1 MMRCLHGLC
10 GLFLLALSAACAP
23 PQARAEPAVWIV
35 RDHDSEM
42 LLFGS
47 IHLLR
52 PGLDWRPKAL
62 DEALAET
69 DDLWFELPVDPATD
83 QEAARLAMRLGV
95 LPPGPGLYERLPEDS
110 RLRLGR
116 LAVKYG
122 VPPNVLD
129 QLKPWFAEVLLI
141 TTMLGVQGA
150 DIVHGV
156 ERQVSAA
163 APPGVRLAALESV
176 EDQLAAFND
185 VPMDEQLASLAFN
198 LQAMEEDP
206 EAFER
211 LVAIWMAADLA
222 ALEAEAVAPL
232 EAVAPALY
240 ERLIVARNA
249 AWLALLQDRLE
260 GSGRTVVVVG
270 AGHLVGEVG
279 LPQRL
284 RALGYEVEGP

>member
-1 MMRCLHGLC
+1 MRRLPGLWA
-10 GLFLLALSAACAP
+10 LILLALTAACAP
-23 PQARAEPAVWIV
+23 PPAQAQPAVWIV

-47 IHLLR
+47 IHILP
-52 PGLDWRPKAL
+52 PGLDWRPAAL
-62 DEALAET
+62 DEALAKA
-69 DDLWFELPVDPATD
+69 DDLWFELPVDPATE

-95 LPPGPGLYERLPEDS
+95 LPPGPGLYERLPEES

-116 LAVKYG
+116 MAVKYG
-122 VPPNVLD
+122 LPANVLD
-129 QLKPWFAEVLLI
+129 QLKPWFAEVMLV
-141 TTMLGVQGA
+141 TTMVAAQGGEVA
-150 DIVHGV
+150 HGV
-156 ERQVSAA
+156 EQQVSAT
-163 APPGVRLAALESV
+163 APAGVRRQALESA
-176 EDQLAAFND
+176 EDQLTAFDN
-185 VPMDEQLASLAFN
+185 VPMDEQLASLAYN

-206 EAFER
+206 EAFDR
-211 LVAIWMAADLA
+211 LVAIWMRADLA

-232 EAVAPALY
+232 QAVAPALY

-249 AWLALLQDRLE
+249 AWLAQLQDRLE

>member
-1 MMRCLHGLC
+1 MRRLHGLC
-10 GLFLLALSAACAP
+10 ALILLALSTACAP
-23 PQARAEPAVWIV
+23 PPAKAEPAVWIV

-47 IHLLR
+47 VHLLP
-52 PGLDWRPKAL
+52 PGLDWRPQAL
-62 DEALAET
+62 DEALAEA
-69 DDLWFELPVDPATD
+69 DDLWFELPVGPATD

-95 LPPGPGLYERLPEDS
+95 LPPGPGLYERLPEES

-122 VPPNVLD
+122 VPPNMLD
-129 QLKPWFAEVLLI
+129 QLKPWFAEVLLV
-141 TTMLGVQGA
+141 TTMVGARGA
-150 DIVHGV
+150 DIAHGV

-163 APPGVRLAALESV
+163 APPAVRLQALESV
-176 EDQLAAFND
+176 EDQLAAFDN
-185 VPMDEQLASLAFN
+185 VPMEEQLASLAYN

-206 EAFER
+206 AAFDR
-211 LVAIWMAADLA
+211 LVSIWMSADLA
-222 ALEAEAVAPL
+222 ALEAEAVTPL
-232 EAVAPALY
+232 KAVAPALY

-249 AWLALLQDRLE
+249 AWLAQLQDRLE

-279 LPQRL
+279 LPARL
-284 RALGYEVEGP
+284 RALGYQVEGP

>member
-1 MMRCLHGLC
+1 MRRLPGLC
-10 GLFLLALSAACAP
+10 ALILVALSAACAP
-23 PQARAEPAVWIV
+23 PPAQAQPAVWIV

-47 IHLLR
+47 IHLLP
-52 PGLDWRPKAL
+52 PGLDWRPAAL
-62 DEALAET
+62 DAALAKA
-69 DDLWFELPVDPATD
+69 DDLWFELPVDPATE

-116 LAVKYG
+116 MAVKYG
-122 VPPNVLD
+122 LPPNVLD
-129 QLKPWFAEVLLI
+129 QLKPWFAEVMLV
-141 TTMLGVQGA
+141 TTMVGAQGA
-150 DIVHGV
+150 DIANGV
-156 ERQVSAA
+156 EQQVSAT
-163 APPGVRLAALESV
+163 APPGVRREALERV
-176 EDQLAAFND
+176 EDQLAAFD
-185 VPMDEQLASLAFN
+185 HVPMEEQLASLAYN

-206 EAFER
+206 EAFDR
-211 LVAIWMAADLA
+211 LVAIWMSADLA

-249 AWLALLQDRLE
+249 AWLAQLQDRLE

-279 LPQRL
+279 LPERL

>member
-1 MMRCLHGLC
+1 MRRLPGLC
-10 GLFLLALSAACAP
+10 ALILLALSAACAP
-23 PQARAEPAVWIV
+23 PPAKAQPAVWIV

-47 IHLLR
+47 IHLLP
-52 PGLDWRPKAL
+52 PGLDWRPQAL
-62 DEALAET
+62 DEALAKA
-69 DDLWFELPVDPATD
+69 DDLWFELPVDPATE

-116 LAVKYG
+116 MAVKYG
-122 VPPNVLD
+122 LPPNVLD
-129 QLKPWFAEVLLI
+129 QLKPWFAEVMLV
-141 TTMLGVQGA
+141 TTMVGAQGA
-150 DIVHGV
+150 DIANGV
-156 ERQVSAA
+156 EQQVSAT
-163 APPGVRLAALESV
+163 APPGVRREALESV
-176 EDQLAAFND
+176 EDQLAAFD
-185 VPMDEQLASLAFN
+185 HVPMEEQLASLAYN

-206 EAFER
+206 EAFDR
-211 LVAIWMAADLA
+211 LVAIWMSADLA

-249 AWLALLQDRLE
+249 AWLAQLQDRLE

-279 LPQRL
+279 LPERL

>member
-1 MMRCLHGLC
+1 MRRLPGLC
-10 GLFLLALSAACAP
+10 ALILLALSAACAP
-23 PQARAEPAVWIV
+23 PPAQAQPAVWIV

-47 IHLLR
+47 IHLLP
-52 PGLDWRPKAL
+52 PGLDWRPAAL
-62 DEALAET
+62 DAALAKA
-69 DDLWFELPVDPATD
+69 DDLWFELPVDPATE

-116 LAVKYG
+116 MAVKYG
-122 VPPNVLD
+122 LPPNVLD
-129 QLKPWFAEVLLI
+129 QLKPWFAEVMLV
-141 TTMLGVQGA
+141 TTMVGAQGA
-150 DIVHGV
+150 DIANGV
-156 ERQVSAA
+156 EQQVSAT
-163 APPGVRLAALESV
+163 APPGVRREALESV
-176 EDQLAAFND
+176 EDQLAAFD
-185 VPMDEQLASLAFN
+185 HVPMEEQLASLAYN

-206 EAFER
+206 EAFDR
-211 LVAIWMAADLA
+211 LVAIWMSADLA

-279 LPQRL
+279 LPERL

>member
-1 MMRCLHGLC
+1 MRRLPGLC
-10 GLFLLALSAACAP
+10 ALILLALSAACAP
-23 PQARAEPAVWIV
+23 PPAKAQPAVWIV

-47 IHLLR
+47 IHLLP
-52 PGLDWRPKAL
+52 PGLDWRPQAL
-62 DEALAET
+62 DEALAKA
-69 DDLWFELPVDPATD
+69 DDLWFELPVDPATE

-116 LAVKYG
+116 MAVKYG
-122 VPPNVLD
+122 LPPNVLD
-129 QLKPWFAEVLLI
+129 QLKPWFAEVMLV
-141 TTMLGVQGA
+141 TTMVGAQGA
-150 DIVHGV
+150 DIANGV
-156 ERQVSAA
+156 EQQVSAT
-163 APPGVRLAALESV
+163 APPSVRREALETV
-176 EDQLAAFND
+176 EDQLSAFD
-185 VPMDEQLASLAFN
+185 HVPMDEQLASLAYN

-206 EAFER
+206 EAFDR
-211 LVAIWMAADLA
+211 LVAIWMNADLA

-249 AWLALLQDRLE
+249 AWLAQLQDRLE

>member
-1 MMRCLHGLC
+1 MRRLPGLC
-10 GLFLLALSAACAP
+10 ALILLALSAACAP
-23 PQARAEPAVWIV
+23 PPAQAQPAVWIV

-47 IHLLR
+47 IHLLP
-52 PGLDWRPKAL
+52 PGLDWRPAAL
-62 DEALAET
+62 DAALAKA
-69 DDLWFELPVDPATD
+69 DDLWFELPVDPATE

-116 LAVKYG
+116 MAVKYG
-122 VPPNVLD
+122 LPPNVLD
-129 QLKPWFAEVLLI
+129 QLKPWFAEVMLV
-141 TTMLGVQGA
+141 TTMVGAQGA
-150 DIVHGV
+150 DIANGV
-156 ERQVSAA
+156 EQQVSAT
-163 APPGVRLAALESV
+163 APPGVRREALESV
-176 EDQLAAFND
+176 EDQLAAFD
-185 VPMDEQLASLAFN
+185 HVPMEEQLASLAYN

-206 EAFER
+206 EAFDR
-211 LVAIWMAADLA
+211 LVAIWMSADLA

-249 AWLALLQDRLE
+249 AWLAQLQDRLE

-279 LPQRL
+279 LPERL

>member
-1 MMRCLHGLC
+1 MRRLPGLC
-10 GLFLLALSAACAP
+10 ALILLALSAACAP
-23 PQARAEPAVWIV
+23 PPAQAQPAVWIV

-47 IHLLR
+47 IHLLP
-52 PGLDWRPKAL
+52 PGLDWRPAAL
-62 DEALAET
+62 DAALAKA
-69 DDLWFELPVDPATD
+69 DDLWFELPVDPATE

-116 LAVKYG
+116 MAVKYG
-122 VPPNVLD
+122 LPPNVLD
-129 QLKPWFAEVLLI
+129 QLKPWFAEVMLV
-141 TTMLGVQGA
+141 TTMVGAQGA
-150 DIVHGV
+150 DIANGV
-156 ERQVSAA
+156 EQQVSAT
-163 APPGVRLAALESV
+163 APPGVRREALERV
-176 EDQLAAFND
+176 EDQLAAFD
-185 VPMDEQLASLAFN
+185 HVPMEEQLASLAYN

-206 EAFER
+206 EAFDR
-211 LVAIWMAADLA
+211 LVAIWMSADLA

-249 AWLALLQDRLE
+249 AWLAQLQDRLE

-279 LPQRL
+279 LPERL

>member
-1 MMRCLHGLC
+1 MRRLPGLC
-10 GLFLLALSAACAP
+10 ALILLALSAACAP
-23 PQARAEPAVWIV
+23 PPAQAPPAVWIV

-47 IHLLR
+47 IHLLP
-52 PGLDWRPKAL
+52 PGLDWRPAAL
-62 DEALAET
+62 DAALAKA
-69 DDLWFELPVDPATD
+69 DDLWFELPVDPATE

-116 LAVKYG
+116 MAVKYG
-122 VPPNVLD
+122 LPPNVLD
-129 QLKPWFAEVLLI
+129 QLKPWFAEVMLV
-141 TTMLGVQGA
+141 TTMVGAQGA
-150 DIVHGV
+150 DIANGV
-156 ERQVSAA
+156 EQQVSAT
-163 APPGVRLAALESV
+163 APPGVRREALESV
-176 EDQLAAFND
+176 EDQLAAFD
-185 VPMDEQLASLAFN
+185 HVPMEEQLASLAYN

-206 EAFER
+206 EAFDR
-211 LVAIWMAADLA
+211 LVAIWMSADLA

-249 AWLALLQDRLE
+249 AWLAQLQDRLE

-279 LPQRL
+279 LPERL

>member
-1 MMRCLHGLC
+1 MRRLPGLC
-10 GLFLLALSAACAP
+10 ALILLALSAACAP
-23 PQARAEPAVWIV
+23 PPAQAQPAVWIV

-47 IHLLR
+47 IHLLP
-52 PGLDWRPKAL
+52 PGLDWRPAAL
-62 DEALAET
+62 DAALAKA
-69 DDLWFELPVDPATD
+69 DDLWFELPVDPATE

-116 LAVKYG
+116 MAVKYG
-122 VPPNVLD
+122 LPPNVLD
-129 QLKPWFAEVLLI
+129 QLKPWFAEVMLV
-141 TTMLGVQGA
+141 TTMVGAQGA
-150 DIVHGV
+150 DIANGV
-156 ERQVSAA
+156 EQQVSAT
-163 APPGVRLAALESV
+163 APPGVRREALERV
-176 EDQLAAFND
+176 EDQLAAFD
-185 VPMDEQLASLAFN
+185 HVPMEEQLASLAYN

-206 EAFER
+206 EAFDR
-211 LVAIWMAADLA
+211 LVAIWMSADLA

-279 LPQRL
+279 LPERL